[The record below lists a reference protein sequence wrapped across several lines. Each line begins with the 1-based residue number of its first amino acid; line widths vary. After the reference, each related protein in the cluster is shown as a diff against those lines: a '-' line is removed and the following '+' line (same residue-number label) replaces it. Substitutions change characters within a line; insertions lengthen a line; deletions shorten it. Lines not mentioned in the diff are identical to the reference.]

1 MTPVLTAD
9 WLQGG
14 VSAGGRDRM
23 TGDSISLLS
32 AALSGVMQVS
42 LLVLYTSLL
51 TEPSDK
57 GENTLMGHFTFLISP
72 IESAQAGNFI

>member
-23 TGDSISLLS
+23 TGDSIALLS

-42 LLVLYTSLL
+42 LLVLY
-51 TEPSDK
+51 
-57 GENTLMGHFTFLISP
+57 M
-72 IESAQAGNFI
+72 